1 MVNAIAA
8 SYAPQPLKTAQPV
21 IAAQPKGS
29 SSSQGKD
36 NTQKSKI
43 AQQQELTPQ
52 EEKQVRELKAR
63 DREVRAHEQAHATV
77 GGPYAGSPQ
86 YQYTTGPD
94 GKRYAIG
101 GEVPIDASA
110 VPNNPD
116 ATIRKMD
123 IVIRAALAPAEPS
136 AQDKQV
142 AQQAQQT
149 RLQAQIEKR
158 QIENQ
163 KQEEQNSGES
173 GSSPATNTLDALIN
187 AIGQDQQDS
196 AKNQDAAASKA
207 LFSQAVSGYTRAS
220 LLG

>member
-1 MVNAIAA
+1 MVNAIAESFA
-8 SYAPQPLKTAQPV
+8 SLPLKTVQPV
-21 IAAQPKGS
+21 TAMQPKAS
-29 SSSQGKD
+29 YSSQGQDKAQ
-36 NTQKSKI
+36 NSK
-43 AQQQELTPQ
+43 ATGQEELNPQ

-158 QIENQ
+158 QIQ
-163 KQEEQNSGES
+163 KQEQDAQN
-173 GSSPATNTLDALIN
+173 GSENSPASAANSLDALIN
-187 AIGQDQQDS
+187 AISQDQQDNPQ
-196 AKNQDAAASKA
+196 NQAATASKA
-207 LFSQAVSGYTRAS
+207 LLTQAVSGYNRAS